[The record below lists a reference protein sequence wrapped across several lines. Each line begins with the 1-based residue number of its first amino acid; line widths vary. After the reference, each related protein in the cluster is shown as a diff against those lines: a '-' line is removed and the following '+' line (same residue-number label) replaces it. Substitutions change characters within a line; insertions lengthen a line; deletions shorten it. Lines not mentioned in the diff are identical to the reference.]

1 MAKTAISLTIEQT
14 NLLWLKGRAR
24 VVSGGSLS
32 EAIDQLIAEARAGRL
47 GRAEPPRS
55 VVGTIDLPDEH
66 ALAAGSDALR
76 GLFAE
81 SLARPMFIHED
92 ALGYSASKSTRKHSK
107 TGTRKTT
114 RRA

>member
-47 GRAEPPRS
+47 GQAEPPRS
-55 VVGTIDLPDEH
+55 VVGTIDLPDDR
-66 ALAAGSDALR
+66 ALAAGRDAVR
-76 GLFAE
+76 ALFAE
-81 SLARPMFIHED
+81 SLERPLFVHED
-92 ALGYSASKSTRKHSK
+92 APGYRVSKPASKKKKSR
-107 TGTRKTT
+107 G
-114 RRA
+114 

>member
-32 EAIDQLIAEARAGRL
+32 EAVDQLIAEARAGRL
-47 GRAEPPRS
+47 GQAEPPRS
-55 VVGTIDLPDEH
+55 VVGTIDLPDDR
-66 ALAAGSDALR
+66 ALAAGRDAVR

-81 SLARPMFIHED
+81 SLERPIFVHEG
-92 ALGYSASKSTRKHSK
+92 APGYRAAKRIAAKK
-107 TGTRKTT
+107 AK
-114 RRA
+114 RRG